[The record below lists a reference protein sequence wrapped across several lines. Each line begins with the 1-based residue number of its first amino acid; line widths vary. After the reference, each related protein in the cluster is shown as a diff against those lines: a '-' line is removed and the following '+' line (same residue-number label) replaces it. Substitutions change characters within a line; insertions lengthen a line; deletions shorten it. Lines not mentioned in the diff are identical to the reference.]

1 MKATISLDSI
11 LTFLHSLSL
20 SASNKR
26 WLAEKRFVIFAWLVF
41 VICSSV
47 AAQTNLP
54 NKAQRVYTLST
65 LWKELEYNFA
75 FPDHLKRANLDSLY
89 LAYLPK
95 IEDVEDEY
103 EYYRTLSAFMAHF
116 NEAHTRILPPSKLP
130 YDMPPL
136 LTSNIGEHIYVK
148 NVAHE
153 FQKDIPLNS
162 EIISVNHIP
171 VMEYLTSQVYP
182 YVGAATAHWKRDKA
196 VTEMLYGRPQTEVV
210 LTIRTQEG
218 TQHDVSMRRN
228 YYANNA
234 AAVMA
239 DTISVPPL
247 EVKYL
252 ADSIGY
258 LHFTTCNGNRL
269 EDIQNTFY
277 QHMERLAQCKG
288 LIVDIR
294 GNRGGT
300 DQAWYLI
307 AYCSMPGKE
316 FNNKGKWITRK
327 HIAAYKNYGYQD
339 NSLKEYYEGKAM
351 EVLHHPP
358 YRNGVPDSL
367 KFKQPMVVL
376 SGQYVGSAAEDFV
389 MIMKENKRA
398 IIVGEPTV
406 GCIGEPMFVD
416 LPGGY
421 TAMISAKAYLS
432 EDGTQPNETGILPD
446 IEVRQDYASHLQGKD
461 YQLDSAIKIVSSMEK
476 SDSIN
481 CQ

>member
-1 MKATISLDSI
+1 MVIFTLLFLAISLSG
-11 LTFLHSLSL
+11 S
-20 SASNKR
+20 
-26 WLAEKRFVIFAWLVF
+26 
-41 VICSSV
+41 
-47 AAQTNLP
+47 AQTYLP
-54 NKAQRVYTLST
+54 DKVQRIYALST

-95 IEDVEDEY
+95 MENVADDY

-116 NEAHTRILPPSKLP
+116 NEAHTRILPPTKPP

-136 LTSNIGEHIYVK
+136 LASNIGEHIYVK
-148 NVAHE
+148 NVARE

-162 EIISVNHIP
+162 EIISVNHVP
-171 VMEYLTSQVYP
+171 VMEYLASQVYP

-196 VTEMLYGRPQTEVV
+196 VTEMFYGRPQTEVV
-210 LTIRTQEG
+210 VTIRTQEG
-218 TQHDVSMRRN
+218 TQRDVPMLRN
-228 YYANNA
+228 YHASDTA
-234 AAVMA
+234 VVMA

-247 EVKYL
+247 EIKYL

-258 LHFTTCNGNRL
+258 LHLSTCAGNRL
-269 EDIQNTFY
+269 EEIQNTFY
-277 QHMERLAQCKG
+277 QHLERLTRCKG
-288 LIVDIR
+288 LIVDVR

-316 FNNKGKWITRK
+316 FGDKGKWITRK

-339 NSLKEYYEGKAM
+339 NSLKEYCEGKAM
-351 EVLHHPP
+351 EVLLHPP

-367 KFKQPMVVL
+367 KFKQPMVIL

-389 MIMKENKRA
+389 LVMKENKRA
-398 IIVGEPTV
+398 VVVGEPTV
-406 GCIGEPMFVD
+406 GCIGEPMFID

-421 TAMISAKAYLS
+421 IAMISAKAYLS

-446 IEVRQDYASHLQGKD
+446 VEVGQDYAAYLRGED
-461 YQLDSAIKIVSSMEK
+461 NQLEAALKMLTE
-476 SDSIN
+476 
-481 CQ
+481 